1 MGFFDKLLDAAK
13 AIDNLAEKMQAEQRD
28 TNNNSNGSKA
38 QTASKPEHPAPNITR
53 KTDQKVLT
61 TGSQPAKPL
70 KTFSG
75 KQFFTGTD
83 DKDYVVDYEIT
94 IPGDFIDF
102 DCGAGEIEVSFV
114 YLPGGE
120 DDYDESDL
128 NVPSISMYTSLERKT
143 QLLIEQCKQ
152 GKSPEDV
159 LMYLAKDGKNY
170 AYKAK
175 LRVFGKIFYILGDV
189 KQDSRIVYEK
199 HIVASYNGDVLGTPL
214 ESKLIAAAECV
225 ADSYRETS
233 ISQE

>member
-28 TNNNSNGSKA
+28 SNNNTGSTA
-38 QTASKPEHPAPNITR
+38 QTASKPKNPAPTIVR
-53 KTDQKVLT
+53 KTDQKVLA

-83 DKDYVVDYEIT
+83 DKDYVADYEIT

-102 DCGAGEIEVSFV
+102 DCGAAEVEKYFV

-120 DDYDESDL
+120 DDYDESDF
-128 NVPSISMYTSLERKT
+128 NVPSVSIYTSLERKPW
-143 QLLIEQCKQ
+143 QLIEQCKQ

-175 LRVFGKIFYILGDV
+175 LRVFGQIFYILGDV
-189 KQDSRIVYEK
+189 AQDSRIVYEK
-199 HIVASYNGDVLGTPL
+199 HIVACYNEDVLGTPL
-214 ESKLIAAAECV
+214 ESKLIAAAECA
-225 ADSYRETS
+225 ADSYRETN
-233 ISQE
+233 ITQE